1 MAKTSS
7 ARLNAEDF
15 ARLPNDGFRY
25 EIIAG
30 ELYMSPSPKARH
42 QYLLGELYYRLRA
55 YLAAHPLGRAYVAP
69 FDVHFGGEDIVQPDL
84 IFIRQERVKALVKDW
99 IYGVPDLLVEVL
111 SPATD
116 RGGRAFCS
124 GSKAGAERPRNSAVR
139 PAPGKRSGA
148 APSGALAGPGRTG
161 VPGPAGAQAG
171 RAADPGPPTRSGARW
186 GGQPRWGP
194 RQAMTRLDRQAK
206 YHLYET
212 RGVADYW
219 LADPE
224 RRRWEAYRL
233 RAGKYQQVANLGGSD
248 VFTTSVFPGWELPLA
263 SLWMPDPDEPGRGPA
278 ATG

>member
-111 SPATD
+111 SPAT
-116 RGGRAFCS
+116 
-124 GSKAGAERPRNSAVR
+124 E
-139 PAPGKRSGA
+139 
-148 APSGALAGPGRTG
+148 
-161 VPGPAGAQAG
+161 
-171 RAADPGPPTRSGARW
+171 
-186 GGQPRWGP
+186 
-194 RQAMTRLDRQAK
+194 TRLDRQAK

-224 RRRWEAYRL
+224 RRRWETYRL
-233 RAGKYQQVANLGGSD
+233 SAGKYQQAANLGGD
-248 VFTTSVFPGWELPLA
+248 DIFTTPVFPGWELPLA
-263 SLWMPDPDEPGRGPA
+263 SLWMPDSDEPRRGPA
-278 ATG
+278 TAG

>member
-1 MAKTSS
+1 MAKTAS

-15 ARLPNDGFRY
+15 ARLPNDRFRY

-42 QYLLGELYYRLRA
+42 QYLLRELSLRLGL
-55 YLAAHPLGRAYVAP
+55 YLREHPLGQLYFAP

-111 SPATD
+111 SPAT
-116 RGGRAFCS
+116 
-124 GSKAGAERPRNSAVR
+124 E
-139 PAPGKRSGA
+139 
-148 APSGALAGPGRTG
+148 
-161 VPGPAGAQAG
+161 
-171 RAADPGPPTRSGARW
+171 
-186 GGQPRWGP
+186 
-194 RQAMTRLDRQAK
+194 TRLDRQAK

-233 RAGKYQQVANLGGSD
+233 SAGKYQLAANLGGD
-248 VFTTSVFPGWELPLA
+248 DIFTTPVFPGWELPLA
-263 SLWMPDPDEPGRGPA
+263 SLWMPDSDEPRRGPA
-278 ATG
+278 AAG